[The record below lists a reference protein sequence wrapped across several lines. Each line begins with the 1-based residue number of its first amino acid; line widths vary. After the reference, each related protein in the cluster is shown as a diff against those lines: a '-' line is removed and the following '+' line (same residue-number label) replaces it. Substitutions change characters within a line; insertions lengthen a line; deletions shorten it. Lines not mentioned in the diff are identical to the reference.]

1 MKKVAFE
8 RLHIKLP
15 FKAPSYFYFSHLIK
29 TQISLLWIAPTEI
42 GRHLCRSHSVYYL
55 FGLTVEHKSRSAE
68 LLSGFLHPNQSTR
81 YHNTKRHLTWS
92 FTVLPEIFIRKKD
105 TKKQGQYSTPI
116 TNYNAG
122 GKKKVFIV
130 LLGNVKLY
138 KAIFIEQINRN
149 KSKNQSWKV

>member
-15 FKAPSYFYFSHLIK
+15 LKAPSYFYFSHLIK

-68 LLSGFLHPNQSTR
+68 LLSGFLHPNQSTQ
-81 YHNTKRHLTWS
+81 HNKTSDLKFHSSTRNIYQEEGHKETG
-92 FTVLPEIFIRKKD
+92 TI
-105 TKKQGQYSTPI
+105 QYP
-116 TNYNAG
+116 YN
-122 GKKKVFIV
+122 
-130 LLGNVKLY
+130 KL
-138 KAIFIEQINRN
+138 QCR
-149 KSKNQSWKV
+149 